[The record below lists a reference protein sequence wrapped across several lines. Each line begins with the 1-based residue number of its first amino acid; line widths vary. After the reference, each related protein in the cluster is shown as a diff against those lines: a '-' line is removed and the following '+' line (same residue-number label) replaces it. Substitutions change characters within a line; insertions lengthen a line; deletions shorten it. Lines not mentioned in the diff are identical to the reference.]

1 MQRKLTGKLYEAS
14 FYGAM
19 GFTWNFTIKAKHISI
34 EILIIV
40 NINNLF
46 IHTSTIFINTYFN
59 LSIQLTG

>member
-1 MQRKLTGKLYEAS
+1 MELWDSLGI
-14 FYGAM
+14 
-19 GFTWNFTIKAKHISI
+19 FTIKAKHISI

-46 IHTSTIFINTYFN
+46 IHFTIFINTYFN

>member
-1 MQRKLTGKLYEAS
+1 MELWDSVGI
-14 FYGAM
+14 
-19 GFTWNFTIKAKHISI
+19 FTIKAKHISI

>member
-1 MQRKLTGKLYEAS
+1 MELWDSLGI
-14 FYGAM
+14 
-19 GFTWNFTIKAKHISI
+19 FTIKAKHISI

-46 IHTSTIFINTYFN
+46 IYTSTIFINTYFN